1 MEPKNTARDIIDG
14 KGSSKT
20 QRRSSFS
27 PFRALRAL
35 SVSSQLSDASDS
47 SSAAA
52 PPADKGRTLR
62 KTRTAETFRQDLY
75 RAPSKG
81 SSQYALDQLSVS
93 TRPTTPSVTGSQA
106 ASLAGDFAGV
116 LKSGALQGD
125 AALLKPKREYL
136 VLTSALLVKFKSRPA
151 AVDHFPQISRP
162 VSAVDGPSPLDSVLS
177 FRNFGPAAELQ
188 IPLEKVVTVFK
199 DESIK
204 PFFSIEVWWKDTV
217 DGSTFT
223 SVELDFRLPEERDDW
238 IRQIRLAVK
247 QRTRAATED
256 RTPSHVESDIVQILA
271 AKNPGHKVER
281 PDIFPVIP
289 RRPYTRLSANSKEIK
304 KGWREGSSFYLAFG
318 KNVCLLAQFSKS
330 PTGQRVNPSL
340 VPFGL
345 VTLSQVN
352 ATVGDERFDLIFRYV
367 QGARPTWPH
376 AVNHSP
382 ADYPSTRPRGCR
394 WPAGTTA
401 PSSRASSKPIRSSS
415 PHGLSGPGVRHSSS
429 TASRTRSISRWA
441 KIWAASSG
449 RSRPS
454 SKGTTR
460 PP

>member
-1 MEPKNTARDIIDG
+1 MEPKNAARDIVDG
-14 KGSSKT
+14 KRSSKT
-20 QRRSSFS
+20 ERRSSFL

-35 SVSSQLSDASDS
+35 SVSSQASDASDS
-47 SSAAA
+47 SAAS
-52 PPADKGRTLR
+52 PPAEKGRTLR
-62 KTRTAETFRQDLY
+62 KTRTTETFRQDLY

-93 TRPTTPSVTGSQA
+93 TRPTTPSVSGSQA
-106 ASLAGDFAGV
+106 ASIAGDFAGV

-125 AALLKPKREYL
+125 SSLLKPKREYL
-136 VLTSALLVKFKSRPA
+136 VLTSALLVKFRSRPA

-162 VSAVDGPSPLDSVLS
+162 VSAVDGLSPADLVPS
-177 FRNFGPAAELQ
+177 FRSFGSAAELQ

-204 PFFSIEVWWKDTV
+204 PFFGIEVWWKDTV

-247 QRTRAATED
+247 QRTKAVMED
-256 RTPSHVESDIVQILA
+256 RTPSQVEADIVQILA
-271 AKNPGHKVER
+271 AKSPGLAPER

-289 RRPYTRLSANSKEIK
+289 RRPYTRLSANPKEIK
-304 KGWREGSSFYLAFG
+304 KGWRAGSSFYLAFG

-367 QGARPTWPH
+367 QGVRPCPPPPRARH
-376 AVNHSP
+376 
-382 ADYPSTRPRGCR
+382 
-394 WPAGTTA
+394 
-401 PSSRASSKPIRSSS
+401 
-415 PHGLSGPGVRHSSS
+415 
-429 TASRTRSISRWA
+429 
-441 KIWAASSG
+441 
-449 RSRPS
+449 
-454 SKGTTR
+454 
-460 PP
+460 